1 MGRPIKKK
9 YINPAD
15 VQHQG
20 IGGPAYKGDTGGE
33 PVYVD
38 TTGNVVIATIT
49 RGSGYLANATATIS
63 APVLES
69 GVTATVGTVYIF
81 ANGAV
86 KAVQITNVGAGY
98 LTNPTITFFGA
109 NTGTATATAT
119 ITVGNVAP
127 SIRANIWF
135 PGTTTGDYNG
145 DLIKQRGSHSFVC
158 ANATAQSTF
167 KIQSNVGT
175 NSSYSVLGPT
185 AAGLMTIGA
194 SFVDGSKFAIKKITN
209 RKVWS
214 DDGHI
219 YKWTFGTA
227 ANTNVTTGDITVQ
240 IDSD

>member
-9 YINPAD
+9 FFNPAQ
-15 VQHQG
+15 VAHQG
-20 IGGPAYKGDTGGE
+20 IGGPAYRGDTGGE

-38 TTGNVVIATIT
+38 TTGNVYLASIT

-63 APVLES
+63 APTLES
-69 GVTATVGTVYIF
+69 GITATAGQVYIF

-86 KAVQITNVGAGY
+86 KAVQITNIGAGY
-98 LTNPTITFFGA
+98 LANPTISFFGA
-109 NTGTATATAT
+109 NTGTATATAN

-127 SIRANIWF
+127 SIRANVF
-135 PGTTTGDYNG
+135 FAGGTSGDYNA
-145 DLIKQRGSHSFVC
+145 DILKQRGSHSFVC
-158 ANATAQSTF
+158 ANATASSTF
-167 KIQSNVGT
+167 KLQSNVGS

-194 SFVDGSKFAIKKITN
+194 QFADGSKFAIKKITD

-227 ANTNVTTGDITVQ
+227 ANTNVSTGDITVQ
-240 IDSD
+240 IDND